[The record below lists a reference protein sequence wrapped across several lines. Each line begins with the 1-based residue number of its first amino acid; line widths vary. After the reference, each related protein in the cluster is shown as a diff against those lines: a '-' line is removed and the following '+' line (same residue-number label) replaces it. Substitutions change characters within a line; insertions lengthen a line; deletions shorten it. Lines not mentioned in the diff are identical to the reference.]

1 LRVCRTQ
8 KHFLEGIKLADFCD
22 LPVAWNRILQ
32 GLPVGIVQMSRDGE
46 ILGMNTPAEAI
57 LVALGGAPPTNFFQC
72 LAADAPTL
80 PRQAEDLELNQSLNQ
95 SPDQT
100 QVILS
105 LPLRDE
111 QFEVRLMRFASG
123 GYLAALSPG
132 PGVGSLGGFAFAGG
146 RDVEPRRAI
155 EAQCD
160 PLTKMQNRGG
170 IRQAVQNALDRSAIE
185 PDHRF
190 TVFFLNC
197 DRFMQINN
205 ALGYG
210 AGDTLLRLVAERL
223 RGTLRANGS
232 GPQAERPKAEL
243 ARIGADEFVVLLD
256 QLGPDDDP
264 QIVAQ
269 RVLDVLAKPYRIG
282 EHQVRCAVSMGMVMV
297 SKEVSQPLSRQ
308 GAQTSSPIPVLQ
320 TADTVLRD
328 ASIAMSAAKRAGG
341 GRYAIF
347 DPRMGEAAAWR
358 GTMEADLRRGLANG
372 ELHVVYQP
380 LVVVR
385 GAAVRVLHGVEA
397 LVRWTHPAR
406 GPIPP
411 LEFIGV
417 AEEGGLIDELS
428 DFVLNTACSQFVRWR
443 HELGAA
449 APGLLAVNLSRAQLL
464 RPGWIEVV
472 RAALKEHQMAPE
484 DLQLEV
490 TESLAAQHEG
500 VSSLLQELKSLGLSL
515 ALDDFGTG
523 YSSLSSLH
531 ALPIDTVKIDRS
543 FVSQSDSSS
552 HHRALIEATVRVAN
566 SLGMTTV
573 AEGVETQAQ
582 ADVIASLGCDS
593 AQGSWFS
600 RPLRAEALAI
610 WANEFGGAQVGSMGT
625 VVVTKVTKVT
635 AVTGVTGVTEVT
647 EVATVTSVSSN
658 RPELSPVSP

>member
-1 LRVCRTQ
+1 
-8 KHFLEGIKLADFCD
+8 
-22 LPVAWNRILQ
+22 
-32 GLPVGIVQMSRDGE
+32 M
-46 ILGMNTPAEAI
+46 
-57 LVALGGAPPTNFFQC
+57 
-72 LAADAPTL
+72 
-80 PRQAEDLELNQSLNQ
+80 
-95 SPDQT
+95 
-100 QVILS
+100 
-105 LPLRDE
+105 
-111 QFEVRLMRFASG
+111 
-123 GYLAALSPG
+123 
-132 PGVGSLGGFAFAGG
+132 
-146 RDVEPRRAI
+146 
-155 EAQCD
+155 
-160 PLTKMQNRGG
+160 
-170 IRQAVQNALDRSAIE
+170 
-185 PDHRF
+185 
-190 TVFFLNC
+190 
-197 DRFMQINN
+197 
-205 ALGYG
+205 
-210 AGDTLLRLVAERL
+210 
-223 RGTLRANGS
+223 
-232 GPQAERPKAEL
+232 
-243 ARIGADEFVVLLD
+243 
-256 QLGPDDDP
+256 
-264 QIVAQ
+264 
-269 RVLDVLAKPYRIG
+269 
-282 EHQVRCAVSMGMVMV
+282 
-297 SKEVSQPLSRQ
+297 
-308 GAQTSSPIPVLQ
+308 PVLQ

-397 LVRWTHPAR
+397 LVRWDHPVR

-464 RPGWIEVV
+464 RPGWIDVV

-500 VSSLLQELKSLGLSL
+500 VSTLLQELKSLGLSL

-593 AQGSWFS
+593 AQGYWFS
-600 RPLRAEALAI
+600 RPLQAEALAL
-610 WANEFGGAQVGSMGT
+610 WANEFGGAKVGSAGT
-625 VVVTKVTKVT
+625 IVVTKVTKVC
-635 AVTGVTGVTEVT
+635 AMTGVTGVTEVT
-647 EVATVTSVSSN
+647 EVATVTSLSSN
-658 RPELSPVSP
+658 RPELIPVNP

>member
-1 LRVCRTQ
+1 M
-8 KHFLEGIKLADFCD
+8 ADFCD

-32 GLPVGIVQMSRDGE
+32 GLPVGLVQMSCDGE
-46 ILGMNTPAEAI
+46 ILAMNTPAEAI
-57 LVALGGAPPTNFFQC
+57 LVALNGEQPTNFFRC

-80 PRQAEDLELNQSLNQ
+80 PRQAEDLELNQTLNQ
-95 SPDQT
+95 SPDPA
-100 QVILS
+100 QVIFS

-111 QFEVRLMRFASG
+111 QLEVRLMRFATG
-123 GYLAALSPG
+123 GYLAALSQG
-132 PGVGSLGGFAFAGG
+132 QGVGSLGGLGGMGAAGG
-146 RDVEPRRAI
+146 HQVAPRRAS

-170 IRQAVQNALDRSAIE
+170 IRQAVQNALDRSATE

-223 RGTLRANGS
+223 RGTLRASGS
-232 GPQAERPKAEL
+232 APEANRPTADL

-256 QLGPDDDP
+256 QLGPGDDP

-282 EHQVRCAVSMGMVMV
+282 EHQVRCAVSMGMVMI
-297 SKEVSQPLSRQ
+297 SQQ
-308 GAQTSSPIPVLQ
+308 GSQEGSQNSTSISVLQ
-320 TADTVLRD
+320 TADTILRD

-358 GTMEADLRRGLANG
+358 GTMEADLRRGLAND

-472 RAALKEHQMAPE
+472 RAALKDHQMAPE

-500 VSSLLQELKSLGLSL
+500 VSSMLQELKSLGLSL

-582 ADVIASLGCDS
+582 AEVITSLGCDS
-593 AQGSWFS
+593 AQGYWFS
-600 RPLRAEALAI
+600 KPLRAEDLAL
-610 WANEFGGAQVGSMGT
+610 WANEFRGEPVVS
-625 VVVTKVTKVT
+625 VVTKVKTVC
-635 AVTGVTGVTEVT
+635 AVSMVSMVSKL
-647 EVATVTSVSSN
+647 ATVAPAASD
-658 RPELSPVSP
+658 RPELFPVNP

>member
-1 LRVCRTQ
+1 M
-8 KHFLEGIKLADFCD
+8 ADFCD
-22 LPVAWNRILQ
+22 LPVTWNRILQ
-32 GLPVGIVQMSRDGE
+32 GLPVGLVQMSRDGE
-46 ILGMNTPAEAI
+46 ILAMNTPAEAI
-57 LVALGGAPPTNFFQC
+57 LLAINGAPPTNFFQC

-80 PRQAEDLELNQSLNQ
+80 PRQAEDLDLNQSLNPSFNQ
-95 SPDQT
+95 SPDPT
-100 QVILS
+100 QVIFS

-111 QFEVRLMRFASG
+111 QIEGRLMRFASG
-123 GYLAALSPG
+123 GYLAALSPAQ
-132 PGVGSLGGFAFAGG
+132 GVGILGATGG
-146 RDVEPRRAI
+146 VGGHVGAPRRTI

-170 IRQAVQNALDRSAIE
+170 IRQAVQNALDRSATE

-223 RGTLRANGS
+223 RGTLRASGS
-232 GPQAERPKAEL
+232 APEAERPTAEL

-264 QIVAQ
+264 EIVAQ

-297 SKEVSQPLSRQ
+297 SPQLSQQGAQQ
-308 GAQTSSPIPVLQ
+308 GAQTALSMPVLQ

-397 LVRWTHPAR
+397 LVRWDHPVR

-464 RPGWIEVV
+464 RPGWIDVV

-500 VSSLLQELKSLGLSL
+500 VSTLLQELKSLGLSL

-593 AQGSWFS
+593 AQGYWFS
-600 RPLRAEALAI
+600 RPLQAEALAL
-610 WANEFGGAQVGSMGT
+610 WANEFGGAKVGSAGT
-625 VVVTKVTKVT
+625 IVVTKVTKVCAMT
-635 AVTGVTGVTEVT
+635 GVTGVTGVTEVT
-647 EVATVTSVSSN
+647 EVATVTSFPSN
-658 RPELSPVSP
+658 RPELIPVNP

>member
-1 LRVCRTQ
+1 M
-8 KHFLEGIKLADFCD
+8 ADFCD

-32 GLPVGIVQMSRDGE
+32 GLPIGLVQMSAAGE
-46 ILGMNTPAEAI
+46 ILAMNAPAEAV
-57 LVALGGAPPTNFFQC
+57 LLAFNGERPTNFFRC
-72 LAADAPTL
+72 FGDEVPALS
-80 PRQAEDLELNQSLNQ
+80 RQAQDLAQ
-95 SPDQT
+95 SPDPG
-100 QVILS
+100 QVIFNLS
-105 LPLRDE
+105 LRDE
-111 QFEVRLMRFASG
+111 PLELRLMRFTSE
-123 GYLAALSPG
+123 GYLAALTRG
-132 PGVGSLGGFAFAGG
+132 QKEDSLGGPGGFALKGSHQVAA
-146 RDVEPRRAI
+146 RPTI
-155 EAQCD
+155 EVQSD
-160 PLTKMQNRGG
+160 PLTNMQNRGG
-170 IRQAVQNALDRSAIE
+170 IRQAVQNALDRSATE

-210 AGDTLLRLVAERL
+210 AGDALLRLVAERL
-223 RGTLRANGS
+223 RGTLRASGS
-232 GPQAERPKAEL
+232 APEAARPAAEL
-243 ARIGADEFVVLLD
+243 ARIGADEFVVLLEP
-256 QLGPDDDP
+256 LGPDDDP

-297 SKEVSQPLSRQ
+297 SK
-308 GAQTSSPIPVLQ
+308 QTSMQGSRTSPLIGGLQ

-397 LVRWTHPAR
+397 LVRWTHPTR

-428 DFVLNTACSQFVRWR
+428 DFVLNTACRQFVRWR
-443 HELGAA
+443 QELGAA

-472 RAALKEHQMAPE
+472 RAALRAHQMAPE

-500 VSSLLQELKSLGLSL
+500 VSSKLQELKALGLSL

-543 FVSQSDSSS
+543 FVSQSDTSN
-552 HHRALIEATVRVAN
+552 HHRVLIEATVRVAN

-573 AEGVETQAQ
+573 AEGVETHAQAQ
-582 ADVIASLGCDS
+582 VVATLGCDR
-593 AQGSWFS
+593 AQGYWFS
-600 RPLRAEALAI
+600 PPLSADALTLWARAL
-610 WANEFGGAQVGSMGT
+610 GGRS
-625 VVVTKVTKVT
+625 
-635 AVTGVTGVTEVT
+635 
-647 EVATVTSVSSN
+647 VA
-658 RPELSPVSP
+658 PVAAGASEIVPN

>member
-1 LRVCRTQ
+1 M
-8 KHFLEGIKLADFCD
+8 ADFCD

-57 LVALGGAPPTNFFQC
+57 LVALNGEPPINFFRC

-95 SPDQT
+95 APDRT

-111 QFEVRLMRFASG
+111 QLEVRLMRFASG

-132 PGVGSLGGFAFAGG
+132 PGVGSLGGFAGVGG
-146 RDVEPRRAI
+146 SDVAPRRAI

-232 GPQAERPKAEL
+232 GPEAERPTAEL

-264 QIVAQ
+264 EIVAQ

-297 SKEVSQPLSRQ
+297 SQQSSQQ

-464 RPGWIEVV
+464 RPGWIDVV

-593 AQGSWFS
+593 AQGYWFS

-610 WANEFGGAQVGSMGT
+610 WANEFGGAQVGSAGI

-635 AVTGVTGVTEVT
+635 AVTGVTGITGVT

>member
-1 LRVCRTQ
+1 M
-8 KHFLEGIKLADFCD
+8 ADFCD

-57 LVALGGAPPTNFFQC
+57 LVALNGEPPINFFRC

-95 SPDQT
+95 APDRT

-105 LPLRDE
+105 VPLREE

-132 PGVGSLGGFAFAGG
+132 PGVGSLGGFAGAGG
-146 RDVEPRRAI
+146 SDVAPRRAI

-282 EHQVRCAVSMGMVMV
+282 EHQVRCAVSMGMVMI
-297 SKEVSQPLSRQ
+297 SQPVSQQ

-593 AQGSWFS
+593 AQGYWFS

-610 WANEFGGAQVGSMGT
+610 WANEFGGAQVGSAGT
-625 VVVTKVTKVT
+625 VVVTKVTRVT
-635 AVTGVTGVTEVT
+635 GVTGVTGVTEVT

>member
-1 LRVCRTQ
+1 M
-8 KHFLEGIKLADFCD
+8 ANFCD

-32 GLPVGIVQMSRDGE
+32 DLPVGFVQMSGDGE
-46 ILGMNTPAEAI
+46 ILALNAPAEAI
-57 LVALGGAPPTNFFQC
+57 LVAFNGAQPINFFEC

-80 PRQAEDLELNQSLNQ
+80 SGQATGLDPLSD
-95 SPDQT
+95 PA
-100 QVILS
+100 QVILRLS
-105 LPLRDE
+105 LRNRPLE
-111 QFEVRLMRFASG
+111 IRLMRCASG

-132 PGVGSLGGFAFAGG
+132 QGLGALDGVSG
-146 RDVEPRRAI
+146 DVVGYPVAPRPTS
-155 EAQCD
+155 EVQCD
-160 PLTKMQNRGG
+160 PLTNMQNRGG
-170 IRQAVQNALDRSAIE
+170 IRQAVQNALDRSLIE
-185 PDHRF
+185 PHHRF

-223 RGTLRANGS
+223 RGTLRASGS
-232 GPQAERPKAEL
+232 APAVERPRAEL

-256 QLGPDDDP
+256 QLGADDDP

-297 SKEVSQPLSRQ
+297 SPESASP
-308 GAQTSSPIPVLQ
+308 GAQTSPSMSISMVQ

-385 GAAVRVLHGVEA
+385 GASVRVLHGVEA
-397 LVRWTHPAR
+397 LVRWTHPTR

-428 DFVLNTACSQFVRWR
+428 DFVLNTACAQFVRWR
-443 HELGAA
+443 SELGAA

-472 RAALKEHQMAPE
+472 RAALKHHQMAPE

-500 VSSLLQELKSLGLSL
+500 ISSMLQELKSLGLSL

-543 FVSQSDSSS
+543 FVSQSDTSN
-552 HHRALIEATVRVAN
+552 HHRVLIEATVRVAN

-573 AEGVETQAQ
+573 AEGVETKAQAQ
-582 ADVIASLGCDS
+582 VIATLGCDR
-593 AQGSWFS
+593 AQGYWFS
-600 RPLRAEALAI
+600 PPLRAEALTL
-610 WANEFGGAQVGSMGT
+610 WASALRASALGAGPALATADQT
-625 VVVTKVTKVT
+625 V
-635 AVTGVTGVTEVT
+635 
-647 EVATVTSVSSN
+647 SD
-658 RPELSPVSP
+658 RPALTPVNP

>member
-1 LRVCRTQ
+1 
-8 KHFLEGIKLADFCD
+8 LADFCD

-57 LVALGGAPPTNFFQC
+57 LVALNGEPPINFFRC

-95 SPDQT
+95 APDRT

-105 LPLRDE
+105 VPLREE

-132 PGVGSLGGFAFAGG
+132 PGVGSLGGFAGAGG
-146 RDVEPRRAI
+146 SDVAPRRAI

-223 RGTLRANGS
+223 RGTLRSNGS
-232 GPQAERPKAEL
+232 GPEAERPTAEL

-282 EHQVRCAVSMGMVMV
+282 EHQVRCAVSMGMVMI
-297 SKEVSQPLSRQ
+297 SQPVSQQ
-308 GAQTSSPIPVLQ
+308 EAQTSSPIPVLQ

-593 AQGSWFS
+593 AQGYWFS

-610 WANEFGGAQVGSMGT
+610 WANEFGGAQVGSAGT
-625 VVVTKVTKVT
+625 VVVTKVTR
-635 AVTGVTGVTEVT
+635 VTGVTGVTGVIGVTEVT

>member
-1 LRVCRTQ
+1 
-8 KHFLEGIKLADFCD
+8 
-22 LPVAWNRILQ
+22 
-32 GLPVGIVQMSRDGE
+32 MSGNGE
-46 ILGMNTPAEAI
+46 IIAMNGAAEAF
-57 LVALGGAPPTNFFQC
+57 LVALNGEQPANFFRS
-72 LAADAPTL
+72 LAANAPTL
-80 PRQAEDLELNQSLNQ
+80 PRQAAELDEPPVLAQI
-95 SPDQT
+95 
-100 QVILS
+100 VLS
-105 LPLRDE
+105 LPLPLPCCDE
-111 QFEVRLMRFASG
+111 QLEVRLTRFASG
-123 GYLAALSPG
+123 GYLAALNLGSGAGSLRRVEGVGGMNGLGGPSG
-132 PGVGSLGGFAFAGG
+132 PGSHQVA
-146 RDVEPRRAI
+146 PQPMI
-155 EAQCD
+155 EVLCD
-160 PLTKMQNRGG
+160 PLTNMQNRGG
-170 IRQAVQNALDRSAIE
+170 IRQAVQNALDRSVIE
-185 PDHRF
+185 PNHRF

-223 RGTLRANGS
+223 RGTLRASGS
-232 GPQAERPKAEL
+232 APEVDRPTAEL

-297 SKEVSQPLSRQ
+297 SKP
-308 GAQTSSPIPVLQ
+308 ALQ

-358 GTMEADLRRGLANG
+358 GTMEADLRRGLASG

-397 LVRWTHPAR
+397 LVRWTHPTR

-428 DFVLNTACSQFVRWR
+428 DFVLNTACRQFVRWR
-443 HELGAA
+443 QELGAA

-472 RAALKEHQMAPE
+472 RAALLAHHMAPE

-500 VSSLLQELKSLGLSL
+500 VSSKLQDLKALGLSL

-543 FVSQSDSSS
+543 FVSQSDTSN
-552 HHRALIEATVRVAN
+552 HHRVLIEATVRVAN

-582 ADVIASLGCDS
+582 AQVVATLGCDR
-593 AQGSWFS
+593 AQGYWFS
-600 RPLRAEALAI
+600 PPLRAEALSL
-610 WANEFGGAQVGSMGT
+610 WARALAGAPPAPPAEPGSERP
-625 VVVTKVTKVT
+625 
-635 AVTGVTGVTEVT
+635 ALI
-647 EVATVTSVSSN
+647 SVN
-658 RPELSPVSP
+658 P

>member
-1 LRVCRTQ
+1 
-8 KHFLEGIKLADFCD
+8 
-22 LPVAWNRILQ
+22 
-32 GLPVGIVQMSRDGE
+32 MSCDGE
-46 ILGMNTPAEAI
+46 ILAMNTPAEAI
-57 LVALGGAPPTNFFQC
+57 LVALNGEQPTNFFRS

-80 PRQAEDLELNQSLNQ
+80 PRQAEDLDLNQTLNQ
-95 SPDQT
+95 SPDPA
-100 QVILS
+100 QVIFS

-111 QFEVRLMRFASG
+111 QLEIRLMRFATG
-123 GYLAALSPG
+123 GYLAALSQG
-132 PGVGSLGGFAFAGG
+132 QGVGSLGGLGG
-146 RDVEPRRAI
+146 MGATGGHQVAPRRAS
-155 EAQCD
+155 EAQRD

-170 IRQAVQNALDRSAIE
+170 IRQAVQNALDRSATE

-223 RGTLRANGS
+223 RGTLRASGS
-232 GPQAERPKAEL
+232 APEANRPTADL

-256 QLGPDDDP
+256 QLGPGDDP

-282 EHQVRCAVSMGMVMV
+282 EHQVRCAVSMGMVMI
-297 SKEVSQPLSRQ
+297 SQQ
-308 GAQTSSPIPVLQ
+308 GSQEGSQNSTSISVLQ
-320 TADTVLRD
+320 TADTILRD

-358 GTMEADLRRGLANG
+358 GTMEADLRRGLAND

-472 RAALKEHQMAPE
+472 RAALKDHQMAPE

-500 VSSLLQELKSLGLSL
+500 VSSMLQELKSLGLSL

-582 ADVIASLGCDS
+582 AEVITSLGCDS
-593 AQGSWFS
+593 AQGYWFS
-600 RPLRAEALAI
+600 KPLRAEDLAL
-610 WANEFGGAQVGSMGT
+610 WANEFRGEPLVS
-625 VVVTKVTKVT
+625 VVTKVKTVC
-635 AVTGVTGVTEVT
+635 AVSIVSKL
-647 EVATVTSVSSN
+647 ATVAPAASD
-658 RPELSPVSP
+658 RPELFPVNP